1 MKSELLKM
9 LRETDGYISGQQLC
23 NHFGVSRTAVWKVIQ
38 QLKEEGYEIEA
49 VKNKGYR
56 IGSTPEIM
64 TAEEIGSRLHT
75 KWMARNCIHLDSVDS
90 TNNYAKRI
98 AEEGAADGTLVMAEL
113 QTGGKGRRGRS
124 WSAAKGSN
132 VMMTL
137 LLRPKIRPEHASRL
151 TLLMAMAVA
160 DGIRRVTG
168 LEAGIKWPN
177 DVVVHGKK
185 VCGILTEMSTEVDY
199 INHVVIGTGINV
211 NQKLEEFPEEIRETA
226 SSLYVEL
233 GSQVSRAALTVAVME
248 SLERYYELFLQTE
261 DLSAL
266 YEDYNRICV
275 NCGHEIRVLEPG
287 NEYTGTTDGID
298 ENGELVV
305 RKTDGTVTR
314 VYAGEVSVRG
324 LYGYI

>member
-1 MKSELLKM
+1 MKAELLKM
-9 LRETDGYISGQQLC
+9 LREADGYLSGQQLC

-64 TAEEIGSRLHT
+64 TAEEIVSRLHT
-75 KWMARNCIHLDSVDS
+75 RWMARNCIYLDSVDS

-98 AEEGAADGTLVMAEL
+98 AEEGAADGTLVIADL

-124 WSAAKGSN
+124 WSAAKGTN

-137 LLRPKIRPEHASRL
+137 LLRPGIRPEHASRL

-185 VCGILTEMSTEVDY
+185 VCGILTEMNTEVDY
-199 INHVVIGTGINV
+199 INYVVIGTGINV
-211 NQKLEEFPEEIRETA
+211 NQKQEDFPEEIRETA
-226 SSLYVEL
+226 SSLYAEL
-233 GSQVSRAALTVAVME
+233 GSQVSRAALTVCVME
-248 SLERYYELFLQTE
+248 ALEKYYEVFLQTE

-266 YEDYNRICV
+266 YEDYNKICV

-298 ENGELVV
+298 QNGELVV